1 MIKYCSKI
9 CMFHSKDKS
18 QFTAT
23 SIVIMS
29 TFTDIAYD
37 ITKTLRKTFAL
48 NYSLHNLLVPN
59 YEAFAVL

>member
-1 MIKYCSKI
+1 
-9 CMFHSKDKS
+9 MFHSKDKS

-23 SIVIMS
+23 SIVVIS

-37 ITKTLRKTFAL
+37 ITKTLQKTFAL
-48 NYSLHNLLVPN
+48 NYSFHNLLVPN